1 MRCDNR
7 EKLIR
12 KIKAIGQSLIDNAE
26 SIVGT
31 EKHLS
36 RLTISCYPNPF
47 DDEIPD
53 IHVKK
58 SFVPET
64 WVEEVSNANFKN
76 RSNDR

>member
-1 MRCDNR
+1 MTQDNR
-7 EKLIR
+7 EKLIQ

-36 RLTISCYPNPF
+36 GLTISCYPNPF
-47 DDEIPD
+47 DDEVPD
-53 IHVKK
+53 IRISK

-64 WVEEVSNANFKN
+64 WIEE
-76 RSNDR
+76 DR

>member
-1 MRCDNR
+1 MKQDHR

-31 EKHLS
+31 EKYLTS
-36 RLTISCYPNPF
+36 LTISCYPFPTN
-47 DDEIPD
+47 DEIPD
-53 IHVKK
+53 IRIRK

-64 WVEEVSNANFKN
+64 WVEE
-76 RSNDR
+76 D